1 MKADLKAINFVKQF
15 AKEFSGQLPAEEQPK
30 TKKSG
35 KLLSFILYP
44 ISFDKISLS
53 QPMNIMPYS
62 A

>member
-30 TKKSG
+30 TKSG

-53 QPMNIMPYS
+53 QPMNIMPCS